1 MRIQC
6 HVCMHSRQR
15 SKAPTFWLCCLT
27 VFPSMVWLYL
37 IFLGGPEEEGKGA
50 LGQEVVNEPGMEEWE
65 GALKDFHQLTF
76 PDPPGSLRGRHLQWS
91 CLHEKESLSPHGCT
105 SLGTES
111 VWEIVVQAC
120 ANRCKEWFLGERKL
134 SSFRLGTDMEF
145 HCFVERTL
153 IWRFLPAPHPINRTP
168 HDMGRVCFSFF
179 FFLLLFFLLLSSEN

>member
-1 MRIQC
+1 
-6 HVCMHSRQR
+6 
-15 SKAPTFWLCCLT
+15 
-27 VFPSMVWLYL
+27 
-37 IFLGGPEEEGKGA
+37 
-50 LGQEVVNEPGMEEWE
+50 MEEWE

-76 PDPPGSLRGRHLQWS
+76 PDPPVSLRGRHLQWS

-111 VWEIVVQAC
+111 VWAIVVQAC
-120 ANRCKEWFLGERKL
+120 ANRCKEWFLGKRKL
-134 SSFRLGTDMEF
+134 SSFRLGIDMEF

-179 FFLLLFFLLLSSEN
+179 FFFFFSFFCPLRISLSVEWPDLSSYHPLNFYSSVYSDSVFVN